1 MDRRQQKTRDAIF
14 DAFSSLLSTKRYSKI
29 TIQEII
35 DKANIGRST
44 FYSHF
49 ETKDDLLKEMCTE
62 LFEHIF
68 SKSLDMEMTHDFSL
82 AAKDTQSMITHILY
96 HLKDNKKNMIG
107 ILKSESGDL
116 FLSYFKQYLN
126 EMITSSMLKGVEQEK
141 SKVPYDFLIEH
152 IAGSFVGMIQWWIKN
167 NMKDSPEEL
176 SRYFEAVINPV
187 IPSFR
192 D

>member
-68 SKSLDMEMTHDFSL
+68 SKSLAMETTHDFSL
-82 AAKDTQSMITHILY
+82 AVKDTQTMITHILY
-96 HLKDNKKNMIG
+96 HLKDNKKNIIG
-107 ILKSESGDL
+107 ILKSESGEL

-126 EMITSSMLKGVEQEK
+126 ELITLNMLNGVKQEK
-141 SKVPYDFLIEH
+141 SKVPFDFLIEH
-152 IAGSFVGMIQWWIKN
+152 IAGSFVGLIQWWIKN

-176 SRYFEAVINPV
+176 SMYFEAVINPV
-187 IPSFR
+187 LPSFS